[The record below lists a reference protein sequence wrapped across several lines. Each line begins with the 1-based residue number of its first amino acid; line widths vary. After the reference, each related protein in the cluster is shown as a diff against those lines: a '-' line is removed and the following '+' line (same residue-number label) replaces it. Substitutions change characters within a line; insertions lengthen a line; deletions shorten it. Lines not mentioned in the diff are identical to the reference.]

1 MNDTA
6 RSNALTAY
14 RESLLRLLPWL
25 IVALALVQG
34 LLQTAFF
41 GPPTKDEDEL
51 LRWAA
56 ELRWGA
62 GDHPTLPSNIGWLL
76 NQLGVEPVEYLRFSR
91 QLLIA
96 GAVLLVRAALFR
108 WTQDEV
114 TAWVGALSL
123 ALVDNIR
130 GKTLVAYFHMPFV
143 IFAMALLLYVVAR
156 LSAKKSMGGYV
167 ALGLT
172 IALIFNSKYN
182 GILMPAVIGVMA
194 AFDAVARK
202 IVLDTRILIS
212 LAVAAALCAP
222 ALIWNYFNRQVVENS
237 FGKYRF
243 GADSSTSIIELLD
256 AYRTDLDI
264 GFILLVV
271 VFGYWLL
278 AGREQRA
285 PFAASPEM
293 RFLGNYALVSFAL
306 AVTIVLVAQ
315 AGRVNE
321 RWIIPGTMFLAVLI
335 GVACAALLRPGER
348 LLLLS
353 AFVVYW
359 TANQGWVFV
368 RDVE

>member
-14 RESLLRLLPWL
+14 RESLLRWLPWL
-25 IVALALVQG
+25 IVALALAQG
-34 LLQTAFF
+34 LLQILYF
-41 GPPTKDEDEL
+41 GPPSKDEEEL
-51 LRWAA
+51 LRWAT
-56 ELRWGA
+56 ELKLGA
-62 GDHPTLPSNIGWLL
+62 SDHPTFPSNIGWLL
-76 NQLGVEPVEYLRFSR
+76 SQVGIEPVEYLRMSR
-91 QLLIA
+91 QVLIA
-96 GAVLLVRAALFR
+96 GAILLVRAALFR

-182 GILMPAVIGVMA
+182 GILMPAVVSLMA
-194 AFDAVARK
+194 AFDATARR
-202 IVLDTRILIS
+202 IVVDARY
-212 LAVAAALCAP
+212 VAALAIAFVFCAP
-222 ALIWNYFNRQVVENS
+222 AVIWNYVNRQVVENT

-243 GADSSTSIIELLD
+243 GADSWTSLSQLLD

-264 GFILLVV
+264 GLILLTVV
-271 VFGYWLL
+271 AVFWLIR
-278 AGREQRA
+278 GRPPVA
-285 PFAASPEM
+285 PFASSPGW
-293 RFLGNYALVSFAL
+293 RFLLNYAITFFVIAL
-306 AVTIVLVAQ
+306 AIVLVAQ

-359 TANQGWVFV
+359 TANQVWVFV
-368 RDVE
+368 RYV